1 MLAFQ
6 NLPRTAFPIHIRAY
20 KLDGSNE
27 VVWET
32 TINSPEPEV
41 AIAFTIPA
49 LDKLH
54 KCRIQIHVQW
64 GNGSEK
70 IAELG

>member
-20 KLDGSNE
+20 KVDGSNE

-32 TINSPEPEV
+32 TIESRGSEA

-49 LDKLH
+49 LDKIH
-54 KCRIQIHVQW
+54 KCRIKIHVQW